1 MLAAVTSSA
10 YAICGEARRR
20 AGISQREL
28 AKRAGVSP
36 STVTRIERGRMEPT
50 FDLLTRLVEACGQ
63 ELRIRIT
70 EIDWAG
76 RNDVGGFTFEQRL
89 EELHRFTAFELEL
102 TA

>member
-1 MLAAVTSSA
+1 MTSSA
-10 YAICGEARRR
+10 YAICQDARRR

-28 AKRAGVSP
+28 ARRAGVSP

-50 FDLLTRLVEACGQ
+50 FDLLTRLVEACGR
-63 ELRIRIT
+63 ELRIRIA

-76 RNDVGGFTFEQRL
+76 RNLLDGLSFEQRL
-89 EELHRFTAFELEL
+89 EELHRFTTFELAF

>member
-1 MLAAVTSSA
+1 VTSSA
-10 YAICGEARRR
+10 YAICREARRR
-20 AGISQREL
+20 AGVSQREL

-70 EIDWAG
+70 DIDWAG
-76 RNDVGGFTFEQRL
+76 RNTWGSLSFEDRL
-89 EELHRFTAFELEL
+89 RAVHSATEIAPRR
-102 TA
+102 

>member
-1 MLAAVTSSA
+1 MTSTA
-10 YAICGEARRR
+10 YAICRAASRR
-20 AGISQREL
+20 AGISQRDL
-28 AKRAGVSP
+28 AQRAGVSP

-70 EIDWAG
+70 EIDWSG
-76 RNDVGGFTFEQRL
+76 RNDGDGLTFEQRL
-89 EELHRFTAFELEL
+89 VELHRFTTFELEL